1 MLLFRLLNCRI
12 ESRGG
17 GYVGIHHRHEQCNA
31 VVHHRRRKTDNKV
44 TRVSQELERFRSTV
58 TSEGCES
65 FEDVVPLRMP
75 ARGNTYTANLGAHQS
90 VRPLRARCGNPARSQ
105 SKRPL

>member
-65 FEDVVPLRMP
+65 LEDAVPLRMP
-75 ARGNTYTANLGAHQS
+75 ARGNTAPRDS
-90 VRPLRARCGNPARSQ
+90 
-105 SKRPL
+105 